1 MRFYREKC
9 LLALME
15 NLENWV
21 SSIKI
26 QKLMFLLSERQ
37 DERSYDFMP
46 YKFGCYSMQLSRD
59 LRKLLNEG
67 YLITNEIDPHQYKI
81 SRADFGFEKKIN
93 ETDTE
98 DIKRIIKRFGKWA
111 DKELIKY
118 TYLQYPFFAINSIMA
133 KDILSPIELKI
144 INKHRLNKEER
155 CLFTIGYEGR
165 SLEKYIVE
173 LLKNGVKVLCDV
185 RKNAFSQ
192 KFGFSKAQLLKAC
205 EGTGISYIHLP
216 NLGIISEKR
225 KNLENQ
231 DDYDILFKEYE
242 CTVLENSKAELN
254 IIFQLLQ
261 NEKRVAL
268 TCYERD
274 FHQCHRSRVAQ
285 KLMSIRQCNY
295 LLENI

>member
-67 YLITNEIDPHQYKI
+67 YLIANEIDTHQYKI
-81 SRADFGFEKKIN
+81 SRTDFGFEKKIN

-98 DIKRIIKRFGKWA
+98 DIKRIIKRFGTWA

-225 KNLENQ
+225 KNLETQ

-274 FHQCHRSRVAQ
+274 FHQCHRSRIAQ